1 MPGRKRADAMTA
13 RDEELAEMER
23 LLDAIESRLK
33 SQLSRGDGAIDE
45 ARAAQPRRRARASSA
60 DEEVGARAVRRG
72 QVAGPAGGRRRVR
85 RWGEAARKAARREI
99 ADGEHRS
106 PRSLK
111 AVREAFPAIA
121 EGVGGAD
128 EAVAGDDCVA
138 GGGEAA
144 GASGDEASDRPSAGS
159 GGRRDRVGVE
169 SSADGERISGWQR
182 AVRQRM
188 SFESPSI
195 VLRMQ
200 LRTSEQTAECGWLN
214 HSCHACF
221 VLSMRWRH

>member
-111 AVREAFPAIA
+111 AVREAFPLSQRELAERTRLSRATIA
-121 EGVGGAD
+121 SL
-128 EAVAGDDCVA
+128 EAGKQRAHPA
-138 GGGEAA
+138 T
-144 GASGDEASDRPSAGS
+144 
-159 GGRRDRVGVE
+159 RRVIARVLGVE
-169 SSADGERISGWQR
+169 AGEIAW
-182 AVRQRM
+182 
-188 SFESPSI
+188 E
-195 VLRMQ
+195 
-200 LRTSEQTAECGWLN
+200 
-214 HSCHACF
+214 
-221 VLSMRWRH
+221 